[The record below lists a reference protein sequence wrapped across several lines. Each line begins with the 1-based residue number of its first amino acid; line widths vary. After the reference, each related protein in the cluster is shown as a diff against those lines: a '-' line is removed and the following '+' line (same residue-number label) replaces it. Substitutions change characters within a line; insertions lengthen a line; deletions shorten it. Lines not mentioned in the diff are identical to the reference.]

1 MTRARG
7 ANRREEILLTEG
19 LDEVPEDAGL
29 GRTLHELV
37 LPVGG
42 EHHDRDRALVE
53 DSPGGLD
60 PVELRHLD
68 VQKSQVRALG
78 AGQED
83 RFFAVAGLGA
93 DLETGVLEQGPEV
106 EPDDRL
112 VFGDQDPQLWVS
124 LAENAQPRDSGPG
137 VLERFLKCGPMSD
150 HEYSTPKPLVLRVEI
165 SAEQAA
171 SLAPLLGAA
180 TEQVGIRPVSD
191 VAAISD
197 VTAIS
202 DVAADARVTELKR
215 LETDLD
221 QREAEFEADVQFR
234 EDRIE
239 RWRTELEELE
249 QTLERRERDL
259 VSYVDQL
266 QGVMSGSD
274 NAAWWSRPA
283 GGDGGVR

>member
-1 MTRARG
+1 
-7 ANRREEILLTEG
+7 
-19 LDEVPEDAGL
+19 
-29 GRTLHELV
+29 
-37 LPVGG
+37 
-42 EHHDRDRALVE
+42 
-53 DSPGGLD
+53 
-60 PVELRHLD
+60 
-68 VQKSQVRALG
+68 
-78 AGQED
+78 
-83 RFFAVAGLGA
+83 
-93 DLETGVLEQGPEV
+93 
-106 EPDDRL
+106 
-112 VFGDQDPQLWVS
+112 
-124 LAENAQPRDSGPG
+124 
-137 VLERFLKCGPMSD
+137 MSD

-180 TEQVGIRPVSD
+180 TEDVGIRP
-191 VAAISD
+191 
-197 VTAIS
+197 IS